1 MTEFFSNEE
10 KKFIFIHIP
19 KTGGTSVK
27 KILSDKIKINGFKV
41 NGELVEYNKNTHL
54 GINKEQFNKYKDYY
68 KFVFVRHPYDWI
80 KSYYNFHSNK
90 SKFYKNITTKKIKN
104 TINVSFDEWLGGLK
118 KFNQTDFFTD
128 GDDYLVDK
136 VCRLEKFDK
145 DLKYVLEKININNEF
160 KNIKMKESK
169 KFNIDTIK
177 NLNDNQKKMIQKICA
192 KDFRLLGYV
201 Y

>member
-1 MTEFFSNEE
+1 MTEFFSNED

-27 KILSDKIKINGFKV
+27 KILSDKINICGFKI
-41 NGELVEYNKNTHL
+41 NGELVKYNKNTHI
-54 GINKEQFNKYKDYY
+54 GINKEQFEKYKDYF

-90 SKFYKNITTKKIKN
+90 SKFYKNLTSKKIEN
-104 TINVSFDEWLGGLK
+104 TITVNFDKWLKSLNN
-118 KFNQTDFFTD
+118 FNQTDFFTNND
-128 GDDYLVDK
+128 EILVNK
-136 VCRLEKFDK
+136 VCKLEKFDE
-145 DLKYVLEKININNEF
+145 DLKYVLEKINLNSNF
-160 KNIKMKESK
+160 QSIKMKDSK

-177 NLNDNQKKMIQKICA
+177 NLNDKQKEMIQKICA
-192 KDFRLLGYV
+192 KDFRLLNYK

>member
-1 MTEFFSNEE
+1 MTEFFSSEE

-27 KILSDKIKINGFKV
+27 KILSEKVKIEGFKI

-54 GINKEQFNKYKDYY
+54 GINKEQFEKYKDYY
-68 KFVFVRHPYDWI
+68 KFVFVRHPYQWI

-90 SKFYKNITTKKIKN
+90 SDFYKNITSKKIKN
-104 TINVSFDEWLGGLK
+104 TINVSFDEWLNELK
-118 KFNQTDFFTD
+118 IFNQTDFFTN
-128 GDDYLVDK
+128 GDEILVDK
-136 VCRLEKFDK
+136 VCRLENFEE
-145 DLKYVLEKININNEF
+145 DLVDVFKKININSNF
-160 KNIKMKESK
+160 KNIKMKDSK

-192 KDFRLLGYV
+192 KDFRLLGYE

>member
-1 MTEFFSNEE
+1 MKIKNLFL
-10 KKFIFIHIP
+10 FIFR

-27 KILSDKIKINGFKV
+27 KILSDKIKIEGFKID
-41 NGELVEYNKNTHL
+41 GELINYNKNTHI
-54 GINKEQFNKYKDYY
+54 GINKVQYEKYNDYF

-90 SKFYKNITTKKIKN
+90 SEFYKNITSKKIKN
-104 TINVSFDEWLGGLK
+104 TINVSFDEWLKGLK
-118 KFNQTDFFTD
+118 VFNQTDFFTD

-136 VCRLEKFDK
+136 VCRLEKFDE
-145 DLKYVLEKININNEF
+145 DLKYVLEKININSEF

-177 NLNDNQKKMIQKICA
+177 NLNDNQKNDSKNMCKR
-192 KDFRLLGYV
+192 F
-201 Y
+201 

>member
-27 KILSDKIKINGFKV
+27 KILSDKVNINGFKI
-41 NGELVEYNKNTHL
+41 NGELVEYNKNTHI
-54 GINKEQFNKYKDYY
+54 GINKEQFKKYKDYY
-68 KFVFVRHPYDWI
+68 KFVFVRHPYGWI

-90 SKFYKNITTKKIKN
+90 SIFYENITTKKIKN
-104 TINVSFDEWLGGLK
+104 TINISFDEWLGGLK
-118 KFNQTDFFTD
+118 EFNQTDFFTN

-136 VCRLEKFDK
+136 VCRLEKFDE
-145 DLKYVLEKININNEF
+145 DLKYVLEKININSDF
-160 KNIKMKESK
+160 QNIKMKDSE
-169 KFNIDTIK
+169 KFNINTIK
-177 NLNDNQKKMIQKICA
+177 NLNDNQKKMIQKICS
-192 KDFRLLGYV
+192 KDFKLLGYE

>member
-27 KILSDKIKINGFKV
+27 KILSDKINIDGFKL
-41 NGELVEYNKNTHL
+41 NGELVEYNKNTHII
-54 GINKEQFNKYKDYY
+54 INKEQFKKYKDYY

-90 SKFYKNITTKKIKN
+90 SKFYKNITDIKIN
-104 TINVSFDEWLGGLK
+104 NSINIDFDKWLSGLK
-118 KFNQTDFFTD
+118 NFNQTDFFTHND
-128 GDDYLVDK
+128 EFLVDK
-136 VCRLEKFDK
+136 ICRLENFEEDMKE
-145 DLKYVLEKININNEF
+145 VLDKININSEF
-160 KNIKMKESK
+160 QNIKMKDSK

-177 NLNDNQKKMIQKICA
+177 NLNDSQKKLIQKICD
-192 KDFRLLGYV
+192 KDFRLLKYK

>member
-27 KILSDKIKINGFKV
+27 KILSEKMIIKGFKIK
-41 NGELVEYNKNTHL
+41 GELVKYNKVTHI
-54 GINKEQFNKYKDYY
+54 GINKEQFKKYKDYY

-80 KSYYNFHSNK
+80 KSYYNFHLNK
-90 SKFYKNITTKKIKN
+90 SRFYKHFTSKRVKN
-104 TINVSFDEWLGGLK
+104 TINISFDDWLYKLNN
-118 KFNQTDFFTD
+118 FNQTNFFTD
-128 GDDYLVDK
+128 GDTFLVNK
-136 VCRLEKFDK
+136 VCKLEKFDE
-145 DLKYVLEKININNEF
+145 DLKFVLEKINVDSNF
-160 KNIKMKESK
+160 KSVKMKDSK

-177 NLNDNQKKMIQKICA
+177 TLNDKQKKLVQKICA
-192 KDFRLLGYV
+192 KDFKLLGYE

>member
-27 KILSDKIKINGFKV
+27 KILSDKVNIDGFKV
-41 NGELVEYNKNTHL
+41 NGELVEYNKNTHI
-54 GINKEQFNKYKDYY
+54 GINKEQFKKYKDYY
-68 KFVFVRHPYDWI
+68 KFVFVRHPYGWI

-104 TINVSFDEWLGGLK
+104 TINKSFDEWLEGLK
-118 KFNQTDFFTD
+118 EFNQTDFFTN

-136 VCRLEKFDK
+136 VCRLEKFDE
-145 DLKYVLEKININNEF
+145 DLKYVLEKININSDF
-160 KNIKMKESK
+160 QNIKMKDSK

-192 KDFRLLGYV
+192 KDFKLLGYT